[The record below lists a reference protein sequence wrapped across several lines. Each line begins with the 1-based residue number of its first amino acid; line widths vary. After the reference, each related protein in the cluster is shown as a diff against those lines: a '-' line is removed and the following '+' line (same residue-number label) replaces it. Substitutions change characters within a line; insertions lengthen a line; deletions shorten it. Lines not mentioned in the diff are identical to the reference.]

1 MANPILYLDAQWKK
15 GLRDELNAKLQKFKF
30 DKLNVEIGFDE
41 KKFVANMNKMIK
53 QVQQLMN
60 NMNKLNAQV
69 NPAEAI
75 VSGYRDASAELDKL
89 AKKIMVVQVQASAI
103 KDDKRSEAL
112 VKLLTELRQRY
123 EDLKKSA
130 SSYENPFATK
140 EEVETWKNKAK
151 EVDNTA
157 SAITKL
163 VKETEKQIKADEKL
177 AAANA
182 KAEAAEKKQEEQQ
195 EDTIKLIQLKRQE
208 WDRWVK
214 SLTKQE
220 GVALEDEI
228 KAVNVELDKLEE
240 NGSSSFT
247 VLNALMRDAK
257 GAQKDLHKGL
267 VQTTDALDRS
277 SVVVG
282 ELYKK
287 VAMLFSF
294 ATLLRGAQT
303 LFRNAYNE
311 VKAID
316 DAMVD
321 LRKVTDETEAA
332 YSKFLDS
339 ATEKS
344 IRLGSTVSD
353 VVQITANWAKLGY
366 SLNEASELS
375 ESSIIYM
382 NVSDVAN
389 VDEAVQHL
397 TTTIKA
403 FNWDVN
409 DSIGIVDRYN
419 AISNEFAVTAEG
431 LGQAMKTAG
440 SSLSLAGNS
449 LDQSL
454 GMVTGITEIT
464 GNANEAGNALRTIS
478 MRLRGAKAELDEIGE
493 DTEGMI
499 TITAK
504 LRDKIK
510 QLAGVDIT
518 DANGQLRSTYEVLGE
533 IAEQWDKFDTNT
545 QAVLLEDLAGKTR
558 ANQLGALLQNWKQV
572 VEATD
577 TATNSTNSALIE
589 QEKYANSIEFKA
601 TQLKATIQ
609 DLYSNI
615 LNSDTVKN
623 ILDLARDILN
633 VVNTIVKQIG
643 TLPFIIGSIGGIV
656 GKNIIGNGN
665 VGSTLSNTFKSL
677 FQGGRKNLRG
687 SSFGGSIL
695 SRQDIQLVEEY
706 NHQIELG
713 VKDSK
718 ELQGIIDKISNSSLK
733 AEMSSLDGAKYS
745 TEAYTKAVQ
754 AATLKTTLLSAAVSF
769 GISAIISL
777 ASTFIKNFIA
787 NLPTLSNL
795 SDKIQ
800 DVNKRVS
807 ETQSEIDGV
816 NDRLDEV
823 NARIKE
829 INDVGG
835 LDVVNDKEYQQLIL
849 ERQELEAQLELLIA
863 KKALQ
868 KTEQQKTAGQ
878 WWDTYTSNTGY
889 SNDMS
894 DFAPRFDPFTGLP
907 MPEQANATYNYSDGG
922 NLGGSNTNIQ
932 QAINN
937 YQTLVEKAKE
947 LKKEQGEGSQAF
959 KDAMQEVN
967 DAAQKVV
974 NIQDE
979 ILKNQYDENG
989 TFIGDPE
996 DYKEVSGYVNQLNEI
1011 IKGFNEDFVLNNDD
1025 IDEAIDSFEE
1035 LDKKSKKS
1043 LKDVLKNLRQT
1054 NDGAK
1059 TLRKTVKSLSREN
1072 LDEAFESENI
1082 ESLIEEFPELKS
1094 HLNDYA
1100 NGLIDADELQ
1110 EKFRATLEDWDAGLL
1125 EEKFKAL
1132 KDAVKEYGE
1141 ESEEAR
1147 LAMVD
1152 FIDASPDLQQALE
1165 LTGIKLDVA
1174 TLAAYDNADALYT
1187 DMIRLIDLQIQ
1198 EAKFKLTQLEDS
1210 YTSAARVMD
1219 GARPSLL
1226 NGAIAAIAAGAAG
1239 SIDDINE
1246 LSSYIK
1252 SLESTKTY
1260 LSNLKVS
1267 SGSTYKNRSGGKSGS
1282 SGSGSGKSGKSGSGS
1297 KSSSSNTN
1305 TSIISETYQNEV
1317 DLNEWYIKQSE
1328 NRQKRMNKET
1338 DEYRQETAK
1347 QYAYYKNLAEKTYD
1361 EIQRLQKKGYDENN
1375 EEYRDLVDQYNN
1387 YLNNIYSTSEDI
1399 WDSLNDAQQKE
1410 LESEIKALEDKQ
1422 DKLDEQ
1428 IKAYEDEKDAIDKV
1442 IEGYEKEQKA
1452 IDKQIDAHDEEIE
1465 AIQKK
1470 QDLIDKEIEKVE
1482 EQKEDEEERWEAR
1495 EKSLDFEIERNNA
1508 ILELE
1513 KQRYDTIKSVKQEQ
1527 MNLDTQL
1534 KASKESYKY
1543 LDEET
1548 RQLLFNEDDYNDLSN
1563 QLTQIAE
1570 EATQMYDDYLERLNN
1585 VTEETGYELEYI
1597 TDEFE
1602 RQYELK
1608 MKEYEIAKQELSVAK
1623 ARKELENVSA
1633 ERNVAMLVNGQ
1644 WTWVADPNKV
1654 KSAVEAVG
1662 KAEMSVTQSQDEL
1675 EQTRIL
1681 QALQEANSEL
1691 TLTKNQEEAESNKI
1705 LETLDAQIAEFER
1718 QIALLDDEIA
1728 VIEGIIEG
1736 LGKQKEELDA
1746 QIEGLEE
1753 QQDLIDD
1760 QIEGIEK
1767 QKDIIEE
1774 QIKDIELQVGALK
1787 DLVFDFASFSTALEN
1802 GSDAISQAID
1812 VINGRALS
1820 PEILGSFADG
1830 GTANF
1835 DGLALLHGANGAETI
1850 LNNTDAAK
1858 LYNFIH
1864 NSPNLYS
1871 DILDRIHIPMANGGV
1886 YPTTYGASTNVYVDG
1901 VQLSQADSESIVEIF
1916 KRVIPIAR

>member
-75 VSGYRDASAELDKL
+75 VSGYRNASAELDKL

-112 VKLLTELRQRY
+112 VKLLSELRQRY

-151 EVDNTA
+151 GVDNTA

-163 VKETEKQIKADEKL
+163 VKEIEKQIKAEEKE
-177 AAANA
+177 AAASA
-182 KAEAAEKKQEEQQ
+182 KAEAAKKKQNEQD
-195 EDTIKLIQLKRQE
+195 ENTIKLLQLKEQE
-208 WDRWVK
+208 WDRWKK
-214 SLTKQE
+214 SLTEKE
-220 GVALEDEI
+220 EVALGKEI
-228 KAVNVELDKLEE
+228 EAVNDELKKLKES
-240 NGSSSFT
+240 GSSSFT

-257 GAQKDLHKGL
+257 GAQKDLYKGL

-277 SVVVG
+277 SAVVG

-287 VAMLFSF
+287 VAMFFSF

-321 LRKVTDETEAA
+321 LRKVTDGTEAS

-366 SLNEASELS
+366 SLSEASELS

-382 NVSDVAN
+382 NVGDVTN

-431 LGQAMKTAG
+431 LGQAMETAG

-449 LDQSL
+449 LDESL
-454 GMVTGITEIT
+454 GMVTGIAEIT
-464 GNANEAGNALRTIS
+464 GNASEAGNALRTIS
-478 MRLRGAKAELDEIGE
+478 MRLRGAKAELDKIGE

-533 IAEQWDKFDTNT
+533 IAEQWDKFDANT
-545 QAVLLEDLAGKTR
+545 QAALLEDLAGKTR
-558 ANQLGALLQNWKQV
+558 ANQLAALLQNWEQV
-572 VEATD
+572 VRATG
-577 TATNSTNSALIE
+577 TAAESTNSALIE
-589 QEKYANSIEFKA
+589 QEKYADSIEFKA
-601 TQLKATIQ
+601 IQIKATIQ

-623 ILDLARDILN
+623 ILDIARELLN
-633 VVNTIVKQIG
+633 VVNAIVKSVG
-643 TLPFIIGSIGGIV
+643 TLPFITGGIGGILGKNIGATGSIG
-656 GKNIIGNGN
+656 
-665 VGSTLSNTFKSL
+665 STISNTFKSI
-677 FQGGRKNLRG
+677 FQGGIRG

-718 ELQGIIDKISNSSLK
+718 ELEGIINDIANDSLK

-769 GISAIISL
+769 GIGLLISFAVNAVKNFINSLPTLDNLSDRIKELNTSIADTEKEIDDTKTKLQEVKQKLLEINQSGGLKLTNQDEYEKLLATEASLERQLALLRAKNEAEKNERRDKANQWVDTYVDKTTYSSHMSDFENGGSMEGVDAVFNFSDTTLGGRDESSIQKTINEYIELSNVAKLYGEIEGTNSSEYQKAMGNLFAKQKELTGIYDEIKENAYDANGELLVTGENAKFVATNIEAIENAVMYSQEQLDSL
-777 ASTFIKNFIA
+777 ASTTDDVDA
-787 NLPTLSNL
+787 STSNL
-795 SDKIQ
+795 SKSIRGASDTLKTFVKQAKQSQDKASSLREALKGLSNTKIDELIETGAIDEILTQFPNLLNSFDDYSNGVIDIQ
-800 DVNKRVS
+800 KL
-807 ETQSEIDGV
+807 TQDMQEELLNFDASNI
-816 NDRLDEV
+816 V
-823 NARIKE
+823 NAFNDAKDAANEFGESDYRAQQALQNL
-829 INDVGG
+829 INISPTVLGAIQTLNINMDNLGVTNHKTAEEWWNA
-835 LDVVNDKEYQQLIL
+835 VIATAQYQ
-849 ERQELEAQLELLIA
+849 LEAQRI
-863 KKALQ
+863 
-868 KTEQQKTAGQ
+868 KTANLVTQ
-878 WWDTYTSNTGY
+878 MNNART
-889 SNDMS
+889 
-894 DFAPRFDPFTGLP
+894 AA
-907 MPEQANATYNYSDGG
+907 QNATSAQAELNAMVIYWEYLNQYKDAKAALDSMRSAMNSLTSYTPKIKSASVSGG
-922 NLGGSNTNIQ
+922 N
-932 QAINN
+932 
-937 YQTLVEKAKE
+937 
-947 LKKEQGEGSQAF
+947 
-959 KDAMQEVN
+959 
-967 DAAQKVV
+967 
-974 NIQDE
+974 
-979 ILKNQYDENG
+979 
-989 TFIGDPE
+989 
-996 DYKEVSGYVNQLNEI
+996 
-1011 IKGFNEDFVLNNDD
+1011 
-1025 IDEAIDSFEE
+1025 
-1035 LDKKSKKS
+1035 
-1043 LKDVLKNLRQT
+1043 
-1054 NDGAK
+1054 
-1059 TLRKTVKSLSREN
+1059 
-1072 LDEAFESENI
+1072 
-1082 ESLIEEFPELKS
+1082 
-1094 HLNDYA
+1094 
-1100 NGLIDADELQ
+1100 
-1110 EKFRATLEDWDAGLL
+1110 
-1125 EEKFKAL
+1125 
-1132 KDAVKEYGE
+1132 
-1141 ESEEAR
+1141 
-1147 LAMVD
+1147 
-1152 FIDASPDLQQALE
+1152 
-1165 LTGIKLDVA
+1165 
-1174 TLAAYDNADALYT
+1174 
-1187 DMIRLIDLQIQ
+1187 
-1198 EAKFKLTQLEDS
+1198 
-1210 YTSAARVMD
+1210 
-1219 GARPSLL
+1219 
-1226 NGAIAAIAAGAAG
+1226 
-1239 SIDDINE
+1239 
-1246 LSSYIK
+1246 
-1252 SLESTKTY
+1252 
-1260 LSNLKVS
+1260 S
-1267 SGSTYKNRSGGKSGS
+1267 SGSGKGGKSGS
-1282 SGSGSGKSGKSGSGS
+1282 GKGGKSGSGS

-1305 TSIISETYQNEV
+1305 KSIISETYQNEV

-1361 EIQRLQKKGYDENN
+1361 EIQRLQKKGYDENDK
-1375 EEYRDLVDQYNN
+1375 EYRDLVDQYND

-1410 LESEIKALEDKQ
+1410 LESEIKGLEDKQ

-1428 IKAYEDEKDAIDKV
+1428 IKAYEDEKDAIDDV
-1442 IEGYEKEQKA
+1442 IEGYEKEQKV
-1452 IDKQIDAHDEEIE
+1452 IDKQIDAHNEEIE
-1465 AIQKK
+1465 GLQKK

-1482 EQKEDEEERWEAR
+1482 KQKEAEEERWKAR

-1585 VTEETGYELEYI
+1585 VTEETGYELKYI

-1736 LGKQKEELDA
+1736 LEKQKEELDA
-1746 QIEGLEE
+1746 QIEELEE

-1760 QIEGIEK
+1760 QIEEVEK

-1774 QIKDIELQVGALK
+1774 QIKDIELQVDALK
-1787 DLVFDFASFSTALEN
+1787 DLVYDFASFSTALEN

-1835 DGLALLHGANGAETI
+1835 NGLALLHGANGAETI

>member
-60 NMNKLNAQV
+60 NMNKLNAKV

-75 VSGYRDASAELDKL
+75 VGGFRDGAAEIDKYT
-89 AKKIMVVQVQASAI
+89 KKIEVLREKI
-103 KDDKRSEAL
+103 KTISGERSSGVNSGLEEAEREL
-112 VKLLTELRQRY
+112 KELIKLRGV
-123 EDLKKSA
+123 
-130 SSYENPFATK
+130 YENPQATK
-140 EEVETWKNKAK
+140 ADVEAWKTKCEEI
-151 EVDNTA
+151 DNA
-157 SAITKL
+157 VSATTKL
-163 VKETEKQIKADEKL
+163 VAINEKVNKAQEK
-177 AAANA
+177 AA
-182 KAEAAEKKQEEQQ
+182 KAQEKERTQLEES
-195 EDTIKLIQLKRQE
+195 TRLINLKRE
-208 WDRWVK
+208 
-214 SLTKQE
+214 
-220 GVALEDEI
+220 ALEKWYDSLSDNE
-228 KAVNVELDKLEE
+228 KESLAEQFAELNNELDRMGES
-240 NGSSSFT
+240 GSKNFR
-247 VLNALMRDAK
+247 VYNALL
-257 GAQKDLHKGL
+257 GQAQNSQKELHKAIVGTND
-267 VQTTDALDRS
+267 VLDKSGMIIS
-277 SVVVG
+277 SIA
-282 ELYKK
+282 KK
-287 VAMLFSF
+287 VATLFSY
-294 ATLLRGAQT
+294 GALISSFRK
-303 LFRNAYNE
+303 LFSDAYNA

-316 DAMVD
+316 NAMVD
-321 LRKVTDETEAA
+321 LRKVTDETEAS
-332 YSKFLDS
+332 YSKFLD
-339 ATEKS
+339 AAAEKS
-344 IRLGSTVSD
+344 VRLGATISD

-366 SLNEASELS
+366 SLSEASELS

-419 AISNEFAVTAEG
+419 AISNKFAVTADG

-449 LDQSL
+449 LDESL
-454 GMVTGITEIT
+454 GMVTGIAEIT

-478 MRLRGAKAELDEIGE
+478 MRLRGAKAELDDIGE

-504 LRDKIK
+504 LRDKVK

-518 DANGQLRSTYEVLGE
+518 DANGQLRSTYEVLGD
-533 IAEQWDKFDTNT
+533 IAEKWEDFDTNT

-572 VEATD
+572 VAATE
-577 TATNSTNSALIE
+577 TASDSTNSALIE
-589 QEKYANSIEFKA
+589 QEKYANSVEFKV
-601 TQLKATIQ
+601 TQIKAVLQ
-609 DLYSNI
+609 DIYQNI
-615 LNSDTVKN
+615 LNSDTLKN
-623 ILDLARDILN
+623 ILDITREVLN
-633 VVNTIVKQIG
+633 VVNSIVKSVG
-643 TLPFIIGSIGGIV
+643 VLPSIFGAIGGYV
-656 GKNIIGNGN
+656 GKNFGFGKESLGGIGTSIRNTADLFLNGG
-665 VGSTLSNTFKSL
+665 VS
-677 FQGGRKNLRG
+677 G
-687 SSFGGSIL
+687 SSYKGSIL
-695 SRQDIQLVEEY
+695 SQKDIQIVTKYNKLIEQGIKDNKVFDEVLGHLANDTLKKDIQQTQGQTFATEEY
-706 NHQIELG
+706 
-713 VKDSK
+713 SK
-718 ELQGIIDKISNSSLK
+718 AAQVASIK
-733 AEMSSLDGAKYS
+733 S
-745 TEAYTKAVQ
+745 T
-754 AATLKTTLLSAAVSF
+754 LFSAALGTLA
-769 GISAIISL
+769 GIGISL
-777 ASTFIKNFIA
+777 ALKGLKALVDYAHSRTFEGQVQALQKLEDEYISNA
-787 NLPTLSNL
+787 SELDNLNQKLEE
-795 SDKIQ
+795 
-800 DVNKRVS
+800 NKKR
-807 ETQSEIDGV
+807 ID
-816 NDRLDEV
+816 
-823 NARIKE
+823 E
-829 INDVGG
+829 INKSG
-835 LDVVNDKEYQQLIL
+835 LQVASSDELKLLQEENT
-849 ERQELEAQLELLIA
+849 ELEAQIKYLEAKERILKRQAETDFTDTYNTYKNESPITDPDDWLAEDLRKYGFDYYTNNTQESYGAALQNKLTDLGNRRNDLRQQQLLATSDEEITNFQKRIEA
-863 KKALQ
+863 LDEVINSTLDTYDVWLGKLKGVVDAADGFKFDTKEFKEASSNFEAGSNFLNEYTKSLETFGEQSEDSLEKVGDESSKLRKQLKSLANGFSKTTDETSALQ
-868 KTEQQKTAGQ
+868 KVLARLKSGDTLEEIFATDSELLKNLLTEFPNLQGAI
-878 WWDTYTSNTGY
+878 
-889 SNDMS
+889 S
-894 DFAPRFDPFTGLP
+894 D
-907 MPEQANATYNYSDGG
+907 YSDGIKG
-922 NLGGSNTNIQ
+922 AFDLQKEFQDVMYEFESDTIYDKF
-932 QAINN
+932 NN
-937 YQTLVEKAKE
+937 
-947 LKKEQGEGSQAF
+947 
-959 KDAMQEVN
+959 
-967 DAAQKVV
+967 
-974 NIQDE
+974 
-979 ILKNQYDENG
+979 LKN
-989 TFIGDPE
+989 
-996 DYKEVSGYVNQLNEI
+996 V
-1011 IKGFNEDFVLNNDD
+1011 
-1025 IDEAIDSFEE
+1025 
-1035 LDKKSKKS
+1035 
-1043 LKDVLKNLRQT
+1043 
-1054 NDGAK
+1054 
-1059 TLRKTVKSLSREN
+1059 
-1072 LDEAFESENI
+1072 
-1082 ESLIEEFPELKS
+1082 
-1094 HLNDYA
+1094 
-1100 NGLIDADELQ
+1100 
-1110 EKFRATLEDWDAGLL
+1110 
-1125 EEKFKAL
+1125 
-1132 KDAVKEYGE
+1132 VKEYGV
-1141 ESEEAR
+1141 ESYQAKIAMQDIINSSPTLSEA
-1147 LAMVD
+1147 LNT
-1152 FIDASPDLQQALE
+1152 L
-1165 LTGIKLDVA
+1165 GIKFDVA
-1174 TLAAYDNADALYT
+1174 TVAAFDSSDAFIAAALAEAQTTLQSQQSDLSRLQQELSNAAYVARNSQSDFAVATAQMIMMKNVAAMADT
-1187 DMIRLIDLQIQ
+1187 
-1198 EAKFKLTQLEDS
+1198 E
-1210 YTSAARVMD
+1210 
-1219 GARPSLL
+1219 
-1226 NGAIAAIAAGAAG
+1226 AAIAKTQQQ
-1239 SIDDINE
+1239 
-1246 LSSYIK
+1246 IK
-1252 SLESTKTY
+1252 A

-1267 SGSTYKNRSGGKSGS
+1267 SVKVNNNRGAGSGS
-1282 SGSGSGKSGKSGSGS
+1282 RSGSGKGGKSGSGS
-1297 KSSSSNTN
+1297 KSSSSSNTN
-1305 TSIISETYQNEV
+1305 KSIISETYQNEV

-1338 DEYRQETAK
+1338 DEYREETAK

-1375 EEYRDLVDQYNN
+1375 EEYRDLVDQYND

-1452 IDKQIDAHDEEIE
+1452 IDKQIDARDEEIE

-1482 EQKEDEEERWEAR
+1482 EQKEAEEERWEAR

-1654 KSAVEAVG
+1654 KTAVEAVG

-1718 QIALLDDEIA
+1718 QIALLDNEIA

-1736 LGKQKEELDA
+1736 LEKQKEELDV
-1746 QIEGLEE
+1746 QIEKLEE

-1774 QIKDIELQVGALK
+1774 QIKDIELQVDALK
-1787 DLVFDFASFSTALEN
+1787 DLVYDFASFSAALEN

-1830 GTANF
+1830 GTADF